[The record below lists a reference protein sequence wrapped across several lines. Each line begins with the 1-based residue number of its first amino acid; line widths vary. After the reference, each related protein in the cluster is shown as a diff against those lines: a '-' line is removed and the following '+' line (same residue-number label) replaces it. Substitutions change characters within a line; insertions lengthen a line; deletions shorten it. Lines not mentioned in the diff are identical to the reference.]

1 MPRSFSAFLALA
13 TLSASAAVA
22 QNAYQAGPDSPSYSY
37 AQSQAAP
44 IERPNSNSNA
54 GLNSNPNA
62 YATQASAQPT
72 DTQPIG
78 GVWLRTAPGS
88 SVQTVSANAN
98 GTEIR
103 VDHGR
108 ANVTVRHPE
117 QDAQI
122 LVDLPGGQTAITR
135 DGVYTFNADT
145 NTVRVLDGEAQAFP
159 EGRGDDGI
167 QIKEDHQFIFGTG
180 SVHAKDMDRND
191 ARADLIQ
198 PDAGGRSGYG
208 YGGGPRESYYGDGGY
223 GYAAYP
229 YYGYPYYP
237 YYAGYGYPYGYG
249 FGYPY
254 GFGLGFGFGG
264 YYGGGGYRGGYG
276 GYRGG
281 YGGYRGGGGGYRGGG
296 GGGGFHPLHR

>member
-1 MPRSFSAFLALA
+1 MPRSFSVFLALA
-13 TLSASAAVA
+13 TLTATAAVA
-22 QNAYQAGPDSPSYSY
+22 QNVVQAGPDSPSYDY

-44 IERPNSNSNA
+44 IERPNAS
-54 GLNSNPNA
+54 PNA
-62 YATQASAQPT
+62 YPGSYAQTPAQPA

-108 ANVTVRHPE
+108 ANLTVRHPE

-145 NTVRVLDGEAQAFP
+145 NTMSVLEGEAETFP
-159 EGRGDDGI
+159 EGRGDNGI
-167 QIKEDHQFIFGTG
+167 KIKDDQQFTFGSG
-180 SVHAKDMDRND
+180 SVHAHDSNRSEIS
-191 ARADLIQ
+191 ADLIQ
-198 PDAGGRSGYG
+198 PGTASGYG
-208 YGGGPRESYYGDGGY
+208 YRDGRRAAYYGDGGY
-223 GYAAYP
+223 GYGYGAYP
-229 YYGYPYYP
+229 YYGFAGYPYYGG
-237 YYAGYGYPYGYG
+237 YYGYPYGYG

-254 GFGLGFGFGG
+254 GYGFGLGIGFGG
-264 YYGGGGYRGGYG
+264 YYGGGFYRGGYG

-281 YGGYRGGGGGYRGGG
+281 FGGYRGGGGS
-296 GGGGFHPLHR
+296 GFRPRR